1 MSYLKLKLVT
11 TGSLGNL
18 ERVLHSD
25 VDYELKINHF
35 SAEHNTD
42 RNCYEVEMCISG
54 FQTQDQIIMKLAGEK
69 EIRELT
75 PLRR

>member
-1 MSYLKLKLVT
+1 MSYLKLRLVT

-18 ERVLHSD
+18 EKVLHSD
-25 VDYELKINHF
+25 TSYELKINHL
-35 SAEHNTD
+35 SAEHNID
-42 RNCYEVEMCISG
+42 RDHYEVEMCVSG
-54 FQTQDQIIMKLAGEK
+54 FQTQDQVIMKLASEK